1 MAARDFNFNQSASG
15 HGLNDIFPEKNMIQ
29 TCVHFSFPNI
39 SQLWLEVVLLSIYEP
54 LVLKWTS
61 QTQTTADH
69 CDAPHRKNGINS
81 RFLSHGAAWSLRRA
95 DRFEKFHESCALAP
109 RNKPGTS
116 VIRTRSSEECVSK
129 VKLTIGDGY
138 NIKLCV
144 YIYICSYMILIY
156 YIYTIYNALLC
167 YMNLY
172 DIYRNVAYDIYR
184 NVAHFVCGWIR
195 WSMVFVDQLS

>member
-1 MAARDFNFNQSASG
+1 MAARAFNFNQSASG

-29 TCVHFSFPNI
+29 TCVHCSFPRFEDKAPNI

-69 CDAPHRKNGINS
+69 FTMLPTDRKNGINS
-81 RFLSHGAAWSLRRA
+81 RSSHGAAWSLRRA

-116 VIRTRSSEECVSK
+116 RDVIRTRSSEECVSK

-144 YIYICSYMILIY
+144 YIYI
-156 YIYTIYNALLC
+156 YIIIWY
-167 YMNLY
+167 
-172 DIYRNVAYDIYR
+172 
-184 NVAHFVCGWIR
+184 
-195 WSMVFVDQLS
+195 